1 MGILHMLP
9 LLLFT
14 TSLGD
19 RYYYIN
25 FRNKETELYRF
36 QVTYSRTLTY
46 HCYNQ
51 DSNLGLYDFKINSFF
66 IIPLG
71 QKQMFI
77 FAHQES
83 NYSNNWD
90 NTSPLSF

>member
-1 MGILHMLP
+1 MLP

-14 TSLGD
+14 ASLGD
-19 RYYYIN
+19 RYYYID
-25 FRNKETELYRF
+25 FRNKETEPYRS
-36 QVTYSRTLTY
+36 QVTYSRTLAY

-51 DSNLGLYDFKINSFF
+51 DSNLGLYDSQINSFF

-71 QKQMFI
+71 RKQMFI

-83 NYSNNWD
+83 NYSNN
-90 NTSPLSF
+90 